1 MPVTPVPLPVPLRR
15 ALLSVRRAVLLRRR
29 LLAATCLGLG
39 VWLALRS
46 IVGPPPPTTAV
57 LVAARDLP
65 AGVVLTDTDLA
76 TRAFA
81 AGTAPAGVVGADT
94 ATGRTLAAPLT
105 SGEPVTDVRLV
116 APSLLEGYPGLVA
129 LPLRIPDSDTVSL
142 LRVGDRIDVLA
153 TDPGGTGTTTVAHG
167 VPVLALPEPS
177 DDSSPPGPNSAVS
190 GRLVVVGTTSELS
203 ESVADAS
210 VRRFLTVIWSR

>member
-1 MPVTPVPLPVPLRR
+1 MPVAPVPLPVPLRR
-15 ALLSVRRAVLLRRR
+15 ALISVRRAVLLRRR
-29 LLAATCLGLG
+29 LLAASCLGLG
-39 VWLALRS
+39 LWLALRA

-57 LVAARDLP
+57 LVAAHDLP
-65 AGVVLTDTDLA
+65 AGVLLTDSDLT

-81 AGTAPAGVVGADT
+81 KGTEPAGLVGAGTAA
-94 ATGRTLAAPLT
+94 GRTLAAPLT
-105 SGEPVTDVRLV
+105 AGEPVTDVRLV

-129 LPLRIPDSDTVSL
+129 LPLRIPDSDTVAL
-142 LRVGDRIDVLA
+142 LRVGDRIDLLA
-153 TDPGGTGTTTVAHG
+153 TDPGGAGTTTVAHD

-177 DDSSPPGPNSAVS
+177 DDSSPLGPNSAVS
-190 GRLVVVGTTSELS
+190 GRLVVVGTTSDLS

>member
-1 MPVTPVPLPVPLRR
+1 MPVAPVPLPVPLHR
-15 ALLSVRRAVLLRRR
+15 ALISVRRAVLLRRR

-39 VWLALRS
+39 IWLGLRS
-46 IVGPPPPTTAV
+46 IVGPPPPTTEV
-57 LVAARDLP
+57 LVAAHDLP
-65 AGVVLTDTDLA
+65 AGVALTISDL
-76 TRAFA
+76 TTTAFA
-81 AGTAPAGVVGADT
+81 AGTAPAGLVDAAT

-105 SGEPVTDVRLV
+105 AGEPVTDVRLV

-129 LPLRIPDSDTVSL
+129 LPLRIPDSDTVAL

-153 TDPGGTGTTTVAHG
+153 TDPGGAGTATVAHDA
-167 VPVLALPEPS
+167 PVLALPEPS
-177 DDSSPPGPNSAVS
+177 DDSSQLGPNSSLS
-190 GRLVVVGTTSELS
+190 GRLVVVGTTSDLS

>member
-1 MPVTPVPLPVPLRR
+1 MPAAPVPLPVSLRR

-46 IVGPPPPTTAV
+46 IVDPPPPTTPV
-57 LVAARDLP
+57 VVAARDLP
-65 AGVVLTDTDLA
+65 AGVALSDSDLTTA
-76 TRAFA
+76 AFA
-81 AGTAPAGVVGADT
+81 TGTAPAGLVDAAT

-105 SGEPVTDVRLV
+105 AGEPVTDVRLV

-129 LPLRIPDSDTVSL
+129 LPLRVPDSDTVAL

-153 TDPGGTGTTTVAHG
+153 TDPGGSGTTRVAHD

-177 DDSSPPGPNSAVS
+177 DDSSPLGPNSTVS
-190 GRLVVVGTTSELS
+190 GRLVVVGITPGLS
-203 ESVADAS
+203 ETVADAS
-210 VRRFLTVIWSR
+210 VRRFLTVVWSG